1 MSHCE
6 FHAPVPRYQTGLAY
20 VEVLV
25 AAAIIAL
32 ALVPIIE
39 ALQTGM
45 LGTEIYKSATAQHY
59 AVLAKMEELLA
70 EPHATLIS
78 GAAVAG
84 DPSTPSNYSD
94 PPATPDRRLVF
105 LGLYDADNAD
115 GDNDLYT
122 VADPDLDGD
131 GNVYTGYT
139 GLVWVRVEIAGSVHY
154 MESLSAQ

>member
-1 MSHCE
+1 MSHC
-6 FHAPVPRYQTGLAY
+6 AYQLPVCQHQTGLAY

-59 AVLAKMEELLA
+59 AVLSRMEELLA
-70 EPHATLIS
+70 EPHSSLVSA
-78 GAAVAG
+78 AAVAG
-84 DPSTPSNYSD
+84 DPSTPSSYSD
-94 PPATPDRRLVF
+94 PAATPDRRLVF

-131 GNVYTGYT
+131 SDAFTGYT
-139 GLVWVRVEIAGSVHY
+139 GLVWVHVEVAGSVHY
-154 MESLSAQ
+154 MESLSAP